1 MFARMSLLK
10 TLASRPRVEPEPV
23 EIGILPICH
32 NSRCITQT
40 ELYLPPLT
48 EKLPARNAALTAAM
62 RFIRLENIADEDV

>member
-1 MFARMSLLK
+1 MK

-23 EIGILPICH
+23 EIGTLPICH

-48 EKLPARNAALTAAM
+48 EEIAGKECCAYCGHEIYPM
-62 RFIRLENIADEDV
+62 ENIADEDV